1 MRKRCTVLFFL
12 NRTKKVQKTRRV
24 EMKGMIS
31 AICVVLCVVGSA
43 FGAGGP
49 ISEDRGNQLSGYF
62 SLSTGMPQWNSYS
75 YEADGSVRGSFN
87 ILLDPA
93 LYSFE
98 SASWSFYTNWYDTSY
113 WTARC
118 YVRGLREV
126 SEDCPQ
132 SQNWHQSVSE
142 DGLDINAG
150 LNFNCYEY
158 PNYGG
163 GLGVA
168 SGPSSSDDAKTQ
180 TMSVDGYFNINPSD
194 LFGSDLMYMEG
205 TEDHWVYPDGY
216 ENPPVITSTP
226 TWTAQY
232 TMYGR
237 FIAPTIEE
245 ARAMGAEYAEPVPE
259 PSTFVL
265 MAIGLLTSLAAYLRR
280 K

>member
-1 MRKRCTVLFFL
+1 MRNLMNLLVVL
-12 NRTKKVQKTRRV
+12 
-24 EMKGMIS
+24 
-31 AICVVLCVVGSA
+31 VVLCAFVGTT
-43 FGAGGP
+43 FGAGGY
-49 ISEDRGNQLSGYF
+49 SDGNQLSGYF
-62 SLSTGMPQWNSYS
+62 SPSTGTPQWNSYS

-168 SGPSSSDDAKTQ
+168 SGSSSSDDAKTQ
-180 TMSVDGYFNINPSD
+180 TMSVDGYFNINHSD
-194 LFGSDLMYMEG
+194 LSGSDLMYMEG
-205 TEDHWVYPDGY
+205 TEDRWVYPDGY
-216 ENPPVITSTP
+216 ENPPVITSTS

-237 FIAPTIEE
+237 FIADTSE
-245 ARAMGAEYAEPVPE
+245 AAQAMGAAFAEPVPE

-265 MAIGLLTSLAAYLRR
+265 MVIGFITSIAVYLRR
-280 K
+280 R